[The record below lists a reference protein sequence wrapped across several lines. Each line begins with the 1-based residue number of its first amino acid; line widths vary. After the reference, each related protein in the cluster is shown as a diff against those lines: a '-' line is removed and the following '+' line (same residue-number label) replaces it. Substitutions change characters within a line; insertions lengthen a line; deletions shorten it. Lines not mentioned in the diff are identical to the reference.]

1 MLKFAKGVLGYRFF
15 CRTGGHS
22 YIHAISL
29 QWSVKGTFSILS
41 KGQFYLST
49 YVFTS
54 VRMYPGSAL
63 VGDMKYISNCFECSH
78 NINFWKLKK
87 KCKMSGERKYVSGIG
102 FI

>member
-63 VGDMKYISNCFECSH
+63 VGDMKYIDHFECSL

-87 KCKMSGERKYVSGIG
+87 NAKCGQWNENVSVK
-102 FI
+102 